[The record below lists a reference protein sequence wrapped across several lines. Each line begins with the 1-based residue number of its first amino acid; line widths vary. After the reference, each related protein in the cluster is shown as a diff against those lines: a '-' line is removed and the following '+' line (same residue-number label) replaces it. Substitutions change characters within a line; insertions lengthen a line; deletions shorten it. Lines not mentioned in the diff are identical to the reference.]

1 MLTMTEQE
9 KYEIVKEAIN
19 KHPRIVEELN
29 PSNKSKFEEELCSIV
44 DAVDIIK
51 GTEKLDKVQAT
62 SRDSVSEDKSISTE
76 EFLVQKE
83 GLQSAPKEASTCEE
97 TKISGIDFVRSRIE
111 HYLVET
117 GITKNIL
124 VEYSLLTST
133 LEPTNPDKL
142 QCISFVL
149 GEEDF
154 KKKINTYY
162 TECIRQT
169 NLHGLS
175 VYQDPR
181 FLYNIDLK
189 NKDFSPRDQKV
200 DDDTITCDWADRIG
214 VTGTVKQNDSGT
226 GDNYKIDTDLKS
238 NKDYKA
244 GTYKIIDGMYVDAF
258 KLDRSFNE
266 MLRDAKKRDEEC
278 DKDPMRLVDIQNTLH
293 SYCHRNISRE
303 RGKNSVYISFPIYGS
318 RASNQLPQYEIIL
331 KDEKKALQG
340 IGAFFIYFEPEV
352 NFGTEMYQILVEF
365 IMTKIAYEM
374 GNFIRLISANYMFNL
389 GLQLQDK
396 ARKEAIKSARSAIM
410 SRNMSHNLGSHV
422 MSYLKQSLSSV
433 QRILDDRLLALLF
446 ENNEDML
453 RNVRDELS
461 IRIRN
466 DNDEK
471 GALPFLVGLGK
482 FISYLQE
489 RQDFIATIATDYIP
503 YLSTVNLKD
512 FIYDELNPD
521 KRYERHKDR
530 KNFKTD
536 NILLGNIAR
545 SEGLGRPTSPT
556 IKIENNDNKE
566 TEESKLNDIVLKFRS
581 FDGNPVKDGSG
592 NVIDNEAERDLQRM
606 RDYDLS
612 LPGGV
617 VGRQALFSIIENVI
631 RNAAKHGNWRE
642 KGKLELT
649 FDFFTKEEISLYN
662 DILAIEKSI
671 ETSTDDEEKQEL
683 GKRRVNLTDKLE
695 RRHPNIKKQL
705 EDKDSNAAERLSLLE
720 VFNKFYLDALDS
732 KDLYFITL
740 TDNMSMGE
748 DVSKQDEKLEKL
760 RKAIKEP
767 LINELGEMNEAS
779 KGIKE
784 MRISS
789 TWIRNL
795 QEGETYNPI
804 QYDKDAK
811 DGKKLMPE
819 KKWTPVSKEQSAPAL
834 YARISNGHLQYIFC
848 VLRPKKVAVVS
859 SRFPKMTTNL
869 SAAEPKNNYNND
881 AFLRYSWGAFH
892 PEDFIKEKNKSY
904 EFVIYDEE
912 SDSDDSWWLDLRY
925 VSSSRLLRLK
935 ETPLHDIL
943 FDNIK
948 KMYGDTEKERE
959 QEKKLYDSMLCQ
971 LYRHISNY
979 QECIDNVLIDDN
991 KVKAKIDSEIDAG
1004 DMPFHGVKVV
1014 DGEEGKKSLDT
1025 KTGTWYIYRTH
1036 HDTAKEFNKFMK
1048 EQNGKEFAPNVY
1060 VEGIT
1065 GNNSTD
1071 RLVRN
1076 EDINEGWFYRHLHA
1090 MKENVAIFDERIFT
1104 KIYGLGEAD
1113 LIEISKNEVNLKELR
1128 NNFLAKKNPA
1138 DRKTWNEDHKN
1149 DWQEFI
1155 KKEYKVQSNDKSIQ
1169 SCDSAES
1176 TTEYFPTTNSQKRV
1190 FVFTIIRDILD
1201 PSKFNIYGLSRNL
1214 QGAFLCDELK
1224 DFGGKYISTC
1234 RKLAQLSWADDNLK
1248 VEWLQGVDYY
1258 KNMFDDISIHQ
1269 GLLDKL
1275 YTVFNIK
1282 DKPELKEKL
1291 TNRFYM
1297 EFSSNLESE
1306 EMRYVVIVKEYGKP
1320 ARVKRISE
1328 IYNSETAIKNDEK
1341 IIIGEPFYLLPGMC
1355 IHSGRSKPSV
1365 VDMPQRLPF
1374 IQYASIENAVLDC
1387 KYSLVELLDYARY
1400 E

>member
-175 VYQDPR
+175 VYQHPR

-318 RASNQLPQYEIIL
+318 RASNQLPQYEIIR

-389 GLQLQDK
+389 GLQLQEN
-396 ARKEAIKSARSAIM
+396 ARKEAIRSAKAAIM
-410 SRNMSHNLGSHV
+410 ARNMSHNLGSHV

-433 QRILDDRLLALLF
+433 NNIFRDKILSLLIQDV
-446 ENNEDML
+446 NNLAIDQEIK
-453 RNVRDELS
+453 EAK
-461 IRIRN
+461 
-466 DNDEK
+466 EK
-471 GALPFLVGLGK
+471 GDQGVLPFLVGLGQ
-482 FISYLQE
+482 FISYIQE

-503 YLSTVNLKD
+503 YLSTVNFKD

-521 KRYERHKDR
+521 KRYERHKTKQR
-530 KNFKTD
+530 LKID

-556 IKIENNDNKE
+556 YEQALSNII
-566 TEESKLNDIVLKFRS
+566 LKFRN
-581 FDGNPVKDGSG
+581 FDGNSVEQQDEEGRPLGLAIHGREKEFTTLKD
-592 NVIDNEAERDLQRM
+592 M
-606 RDYDLS
+606 RTYDFS

-617 VGRQALFSIIENVI
+617 VGRQAVFSIVENVI
-631 RNAAKHGNWRE
+631 RNAAKHGNWRDKGE
-642 KGKLELT
+642 LVLEFNIFTKQSIENTPEGDQYLDDNKEGKL
-649 FDFFTKEEISLYN
+649 
-662 DILAIEKSI
+662 
-671 ETSTDDEEKQEL
+671 
-683 GKRRVNLTDKLE
+683 
-695 RRHPNIKKQL
+695 
-705 EDKDSNAAERLSLLE
+705 LSLRQ
-720 VFNKFYLDALDS
+720 VFEKFYINACDA
-732 KDLYFITL
+732 KDLYFISL
-740 TDNMSMGE
+740 TDNLSM
-748 DVSKQDEKLEKL
+748 DENKLEKL
-760 RKAIKEP
+760 RKAINEP
-767 LINELGEMNEAS
+767 LVNERGEMNEAS

-789 TWIRNL
+789 NWIRNL
-795 QEGETYNPI
+795 DEGETYNPI
-804 QYDKDAK
+804 KYAK
-811 DGKKLMPE
+811 DGKALIPE
-819 KKWTPVSKEQSAPAL
+819 NKWEPVGKEQYAPAL
-834 YARISNGHLQYIFC
+834 YARISNGHLQYVFC
-848 VLRPKKVAVVS
+848 VLRPKKIAIISTLFAKDGDEDVLDIGKFNEDVFQIKSWAA
-859 SRFPKMTTNL
+859 FTPKQYY
-869 SAAEPKNNYNND
+869 EE
-881 AFLRYSWGAFH
+881 R
-892 PEDFIKEKNKSY
+892 NKSY
-904 EFVIYDEE
+904 EFVLFDDINGASNEEGCQYD
-912 SDSDDSWWLDLRY
+912 DLRKI
-925 VSSSRLLRLK
+925 SSTRFWKLSYIIEKAEAQNFFNRIKSMSVDDINYIQTALYRKLAGYKEGDIIYIDDKTASANDELRIK
-935 ETPLHDIL
+935 EC
-943 FDNIK
+943 
-948 KMYGDTEKERE
+948 EKEE
-959 QEKKLYDSMLCQ
+959 NPYKTSDY
-971 LYRHISNY
+971 
-979 QECIDNVLIDDN
+979 
-991 KVKAKIDSEIDAG
+991 
-1004 DMPFHGVKVV
+1004 VKVD
-1014 DGEEGKKSLDT
+1014 DGIKGKGERL
-1025 KTGTWYIYRTH
+1025 YIYRSH
-1036 HDTAKEFNKFMK
+1036 HDTEDRYKAFVKSVKDEEYQGNLF
-1048 EQNGKEFAPNVY
+1048 

-1071 RLVRN
+1071 RLIRN
-1076 EDINEGWFYRHLHA
+1076 EKLDDVWFYKHLHA
-1090 MKENVAIFDERIFT
+1090 MKEDVAIFDERLFSKIMGLEEAQLKDDAVFKIDTSNRKEYIERYKKEILKNDQNEIRKFRCLSISQQNTELEKALKKERGGTSSKEIEDLKGILPIVFKQKGIYLFT
-1104 KIYGLGEAD
+1104 LIQEPNPDERNSFNLYGLK
-1113 LIEISKNEVNLKELR
+1113 IENGLKNCKC
-1128 NNFLAKKNPA
+1128 
-1138 DRKTWNEDHKN
+1138 
-1149 DWQEFI
+1149 I
-1155 KKEYKVQSNDKSIQ
+1155 KL
-1169 SCDSAES
+1169 S
-1176 TTEYFPTTNSQKRV
+1176 T
-1190 FVFTIIRDILD
+1190 
-1201 PSKFNIYGLSRNL
+1201 
-1214 QGAFLCDELK
+1214 
-1224 DFGGKYISTC
+1224 
-1234 RKLAQLSWADDNLK
+1234 LSWDDK
-1248 VEWLQGVDYY
+1248 VGLQFSGDMINDSVNSY
-1258 KNMFDDISIHQ
+1258 KKFDRISIHQ

-1275 YTVFNIK
+1275 YEVFNIK
-1282 DKPELKEKL
+1282 DKPEEKKKL
-1291 TNRFYM
+1291 TTQFY
-1297 EFSSNLESE
+1297 EKFTALFDVE
-1306 EMRYVVIVKEYGKP
+1306 EQGQMSTEGETNTKVK
-1320 ARVKRISE
+1320 
-1328 IYNSETAIKNDEK
+1328 D
-1341 IIIGEPFYLLPGMC
+1341 FLPGLC
-1355 IHSGRSKPSV
+1355 IHSGRSKPSKT
-1365 VDMPQRLPF
+1365 DMPQHLPF
-1374 IQYASIENAVLDC
+1374 IQYAAIENAVLDC
-1387 KYSLVELLDYARY
+1387 KYSLVELLDFARY